1 MRHVPWVRQMEVADC
16 GAACLGMVLA
26 YHGKRVGLDE
36 LRSTTGTSRDGVDA
50 LALVRAAKHYGLT
63 AEGVAADVSELELLP
78 AGAILH
84 WGFTHFVVLER
95 VDRKGVQIVDPAVG
109 RRRLSF
115 EAVHE
120 VYTGVA
126 VTLQPGPDFT
136 PSEGPVGRGT
146 WRYLRPLLGQ
156 ARVLVHL
163 LAASVLIRITALAVP
178 LLTGLL
184 VDEVVPRSD
193 RALLAVLG
201 ATMAVVVGYFS
212 LCSLLRGRLLLK
224 LRTHLDVRL
233 TKDFVE
239 HMVDLPYS
247 FFLGRQSGD
256 LMMRLQSNSTV
267 REILTTG
274 TIAAILDGILATFYL
289 FLLLILSPPLAAL
302 VLGLGLLQV
311 LVLVLSWRRNQH
323 LMSENLHVEARSQSY
338 TFELLSGMESLK
350 VAGAE
355 RRAAGHWQQLFID
368 ELNVS
373 VRRGRLEATVDALMA
388 ALQLGSPLV
397 VLLYGALQVL
407 NGDLSLG
414 AMLAATALA
423 VGFLEPLA
431 TLVESGL
438 ELQVLRSYM
447 ERIGDVLDT
456 PREQEGEKVRSV
468 AHLTGRIGVEDV
480 SFHYGGPLGTPV
492 VQEVNLD
499 IQAGQQV
506 GIVGRSGSGKT
517 TLAHLLLGLY
527 RPTAGRVTVDGID
540 LAELDLHSLRRHM
553 GIVTQR
559 PYLFG
564 TTIRQNIHLGDPTAS
579 HEAVV
584 RAARSACI
592 HDDIESMPMGYDTPL
607 VDGGASLSGGQ
618 QQRLALARALVHRP
632 AVLLLDEA
640 TSDLDALTEQ
650 QVHRQLD
657 ALGCTRIIIAH
668 RLSTIVAADL
678 IVVMDEGRIVQ
689 RGTHE
694 ELMAVDGPYRQLVV
708 AQWGSGTAVPGA
720 PLSNQ

>member
-1 MRHVPWVRQMEVADC
+1 MRRVPWVRQMEVADC
-16 GAACLGMVLA
+16 GAACLGMALA
-26 YHGKRVGLDE
+26 YHGKRVRLDE
-36 LRSTTGTSRDGVDA
+36 LRAATGTSRDGVDA
-50 LALVRAAKHYGLT
+50 LALVRAAQHYGLT
-63 AEGVAADVSELELLP
+63 ARGVAADVHELDLLP

-84 WGFTHFVVLER
+84 WGFAHFVVLER
-95 VDRKGVQIVDPAVG
+95 VGRRGVQIVDPAVG
-109 RRRLSF
+109 RRRLSLQ
-115 EAVHE
+115 AVQE
-120 VYTGVA
+120 SYTGVA
-126 VTLQPGPDFT
+126 VTLEPGADFA
-136 PSEGPVGRGT
+136 PSRGPGSQGT

-156 ARVLVHL
+156 SRVLVQL
-163 LAASVLIRITALAVP
+163 LSASVLIRITALAVP

-184 VDEVVPRSD
+184 VDEVIPRSD
-193 RALLAVLG
+193 GALLAVLG
-201 ATMAVVVGYFS
+201 LTMGVIVGYFA

-224 LRTHLDVRL
+224 LRTHLDVQL
-233 TKDFVE
+233 TRRFVE
-239 HMVDLPYS
+239 HLVDLPYS
-247 FFLGRQSGD
+247 FFLGRKSGD
-256 LMMRLQSNSTV
+256 LLMRLRSNSTV

-274 TIAAILDGILATFYL
+274 TLAALLDGVLATFYL
-289 FLLLILSPPLAAL
+289 VLLLVLSPPLAAL

-338 TFELLSGMESLK
+338 TFEMLSGIESLK

-355 RRAAGHWQQLFID
+355 RRAAGHWQQLFVD

-373 VRRGRLEATVDALMA
+373 VRRGRLEALVDSLMA
-388 ALQLGSPLV
+388 ALQLGSPLA
-397 VLLYGALQVL
+397 VLLYGAMEVL
-407 NGDLSLG
+407 NGNLSLG

-438 ELQVLRSYM
+438 EVQVLRSYM

-456 PREQEGEKVRSV
+456 PREQEGQSLRSV
-468 AHLTGRIGVEDV
+468 SRLSGQIRVEGV
-480 SFHYGGPLGTPV
+480 SFHYGGPTATPV
-492 VQEVNLD
+492 LEDVSLD
-499 IQAGQQV
+499 IEPGQRI

-527 RPTAGRVTVDGID
+527 RPTDGRVTVDGND
-540 LAELDLHSLRRHM
+540 LADLDLHSLRRHM
-553 GIVTQR
+553 GIVAQR

-564 TTIRQNIHLGDPTAS
+564 TTIRQNVNLGDPSAS
-579 HEAVV
+579 LDDVV
-584 RAARSACI
+584 RAARHACI
-592 HDDIESMPMGYDTPL
+592 HDDIEAMPMGYDTLL

-650 QVHRQLD
+650 AVHRQLD
-657 ALGCTRIIIAH
+657 ALGCTRIFIAH

-678 IVVMDEGRIVQ
+678 IVVMDEGRIVE
-689 RGTHE
+689 RGTHD
-694 ELMAVDGPYRQLVV
+694 ELMAQDGHYRRLVS
-708 AQWGSGTAVPGA
+708 AQWGSGTAEPGM
-720 PLSNQ
+720 PLSS